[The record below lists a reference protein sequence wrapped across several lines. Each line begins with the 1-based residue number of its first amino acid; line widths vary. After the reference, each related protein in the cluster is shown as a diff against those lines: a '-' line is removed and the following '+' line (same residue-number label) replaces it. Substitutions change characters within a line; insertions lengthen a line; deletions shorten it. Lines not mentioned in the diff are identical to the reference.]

1 LGFRLNPVTYVDL
14 MDRLLAAWNQFAL
27 AHDLW
32 LYEGFGS
39 EELSEAKRFD
49 AINFY
54 ETLDFLYLS
63 TSHSTK

>member
-1 LGFRLNPVTYVDL
+1 